1 MWQKKIKNCE
11 ACRAP
16 WDSKVLLKFL
26 FGMLMTGSFLSYSGL
41 LTVLVSKGEHSKAC
55 SEAYLSFFFL
65 SYFSFQSFFLLSKW
79 KPTFL
84 AECFME
90 SAFLES
96 KMRQQLCLLEQVA
109 TSPCWMEAHLVTSG
123 AGSKTSAKE
132 AAWLGAVHPSEWA
145 GDTISLG
152 FFEERAVLQPSSM
165 NWSFRKPRP
174 EFERIWANRW
184 VLVKTKSD
192 FDPKPA
198 KLSDFEHLSRIQWSQ
213 EVRDGEDTETQCWCI
228 SLI

>member
-1 MWQKKIKNCE
+1 METNFPSRMFYGICFPWIQNE
-11 ACRAP
+11 ATACACLSKLQPLRAG
-16 WDSKVLLKFL
+16 WRHI
-26 FGMLMTGSFLSYSGL
+26 LSQV
-41 LTVLVSKGEHSKAC
+41 VLVA
-55 SEAYLSFFFL
+55 
-65 SYFSFQSFFLLSKW
+65 
-79 KPTFL
+79 KPRRKKLPGWGLFTPL
-84 AECFME
+84 
-90 SAFLES
+90 
-96 KMRQQLCLLEQVA
+96 R
-109 TSPCWMEAHLVTSG
+109 
-123 AGSKTSAKE
+123 
-132 AAWLGAVHPSEWA
+132 WA
-145 GDTISLG
+145 GDTISLD

>member
-1 MWQKKIKNCE
+1 METNFPSRMFYGICFPWIQNE
-11 ACRAP
+11 ATA
-16 WDSKVLLKFL
+16 V
-26 FGMLMTGSFLSYSGL
+26 
-41 LTVLVSKGEHSKAC
+41 
-55 SEAYLSFFFL
+55 
-65 SYFSFQSFFLLSKW
+65 
-79 KPTFL
+79 
-84 AECFME
+84 
-90 SAFLES
+90 
-96 KMRQQLCLLEQVA
+96 LEQVA

-174 EFERIWANRW
+174 EFERIWASRW
-184 VLVKTKSD
+184 VLVKTKSG

-213 EVRDGEDTETQCWCI
+213 EVRDGEDNRNSVLVHKSHLNPKVQI
-228 SLI
+228 KS